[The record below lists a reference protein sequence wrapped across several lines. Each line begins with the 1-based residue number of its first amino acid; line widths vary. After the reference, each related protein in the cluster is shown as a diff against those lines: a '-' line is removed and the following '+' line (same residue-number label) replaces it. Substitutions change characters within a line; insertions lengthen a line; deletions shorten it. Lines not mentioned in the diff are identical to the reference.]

1 LGAAAEEWSCEVSE
15 VRERILAT
23 IRNSLGRGRLDARG
37 EAELRA
43 RVAAHRRNPVP
54 ARATALDERAR
65 VELFVAMA
73 EEVQATVTRVGSPA
87 GVPEAI
93 ARYLAAENLPA
104 ELVMAPDPTLDEIPW
119 NSWPLLRIRRG
130 RAEPEDRVSVTPCH
144 AAIAETGTLML
155 VSGAH
160 TPTTLNFLPE
170 THIVLVRRDQ
180 VVATY
185 EDGWDRLRAA
195 AKTEVLPRTVNFVT
209 GPSRTADIE
218 QHIEL
223 GAHGPR
229 RLHIVLVEDGGAARG
244 EGNQGHRGPAR

>member
-1 LGAAAEEWSCEVSE
+1 MTEA
-15 VRERILAT
+15 RERILAAV
-23 IRNSLGRGRLDARG
+23 RNSLGRGRLDPEREG
-37 EAELRA
+37 ELRA
-43 RVAAHRRNPVP
+43 RLASHRRNLVP
-54 ARATALDERAR
+54 ARATMLDERGR
-65 VELFVAMA
+65 VELFAEMA
-73 EEVQATVTRVGSPA
+73 EEVQSTVARVSSLA
-87 GVPEAI
+87 AVPEAV

-104 ELVMAPDPTLDEIPW
+104 RLVMAPDPSLDEIPW
-119 NSWPLLRIRRG
+119 KTWPLLQIRRG
-130 RAEPEDRVSVTPCH
+130 RAEAEDRVSLTPCH

-155 VSGAH
+155 ISGAH

-170 THIVLVRRDQ
+170 THIAVVRRDQ

-195 AKTEVLPRTVNFVT
+195 EKAGALPRAVNFIT

-229 RLHIVLVEDGGAARG
+229 RLHIVLVDDGEAARS
-244 EGNQGHRGPAR
+244 EGNEGDSGPAG

>member
-1 LGAAAEEWSCEVSE
+1 MSE
-15 VRERILAT
+15 ARERILTA
-23 IRNSLGRGRLDARG
+23 IRSSLGRGRLDPDA

-43 RVAAHRRNPVP
+43 RIAAHRQNLVP
-54 ARATALDERAR
+54 ARATAIDERGR

-73 EEVQATVTRVGSPA
+73 EEVQATVTRVSSPA
-87 GVPEAI
+87 AVPEAV

-104 ELVMAPDPTLDEIPW
+104 ELVMAPDPSLDAIPW
-119 NSWPLLRIRRG
+119 NTWPLLQIRRG
-130 RAEPEDRVSVTPCH
+130 RAEAEDRVSVTPCH
-144 AAIAETGTLML
+144 AAVAETGTLML
-155 VSGAH
+155 ISGAQ

-170 THIVLVRRDQ
+170 THIVVVHRDQ

-185 EDGWDRLRAA
+185 EDGWDRLRAGKSA
-195 AKTEVLPRTVNFVT
+195 EALPRAINFVT

-229 RLHIVLVEDGGAARG
+229 RLHIVLVEDGQAASS
-244 EGNQGHRGPAR
+244 EGNEGQSGSAG